1 MSQREIPPNQFGRKS
16 QHKNQEFMMD
26 QSLFGS
32 PSFCFLFSNLEN
44 CFLKIVFE
52 KLIAK
57 DNFTHFLFGTCFLIQ
72 LFFCFPLH
80 YYIFFP
86 LNFFNKK
93 KITTTLLQLPT
104 CMAPL
109 DFIFLENAIELFLS
123 FFLIL
128 FFHPT
133 STQNGKM
140 CIQFFVQYCRIW
152 IQFLKS

>member
-1 MSQREIPPNQFGRKS
+1 MSQRKIPPNQFGRKS
-16 QHKNQEFMMD
+16 YHKNQEFMMD

-52 KLIAK
+52 KLIGK
-57 DNFTHFLFGTCFLIQ
+57 DNFTHFLFGACFLIQ

-93 KITTTLLQLPT
+93 KSQPPYFSCQHAWPHLISFFQK
-104 CMAPL
+104 MPL
-109 DFIFLENAIELFLS
+109 NS
-123 FFLIL
+123 FFLFFL
-128 FFHPT
+128 FFFFILQVP
-133 STQNGKM
+133 KM
-140 CIQFFVQYCRIW
+140 AKCVFS
-152 IQFLKS
+152 FLFSIVEYGFSF